1 MARDRAGEPNPTK
14 FLREAGRAA
23 LEPLGV
29 TLRGRGRNW
38 VDDRGWWIVNVEFQP
53 SGSSKGSYIN
63 VGVQWLWRPFPGH
76 SFEFGDRVRLRSGD
90 KSVQFIEYQN
100 ETQFRGA
107 ARELATAAAREV
119 LAYRKLFA
127 TLGACIKALR
137 KEEAPYRY
145 DLGVAYGL
153 AGKKRD
159 AARLFDAAHVR
170 REPRDWE
177 IQQNHLLD
185 ELSSLVGDTPAFR
198 ARILDIVNMQ
208 RRTLKLPDDLPADLP
223 RTM

>member
-1 MARDRAGEPNPTK
+1 MARDRVAEPNPTK
-14 FLREAGRAA
+14 FLREAGRAV

-29 TLRGRGRNW
+29 TLLGRGRNW
-38 VDDRGWWIVNVEFQP
+38 VDDHGWWIVNVEFQP
-53 SGSSKGSYIN
+53 SGWSKGSYLN

-76 SFEFGDRVRLRSGD
+76 SFEFGNRVRLRSGG
-90 KSVQFIEYQN
+90 KSVQFVEYQN
-100 ETQFRGA
+100 ETQFTEA

-137 KEEAPYRY
+137 KEETLYRY
-145 DLGVAYGL
+145 HLGVAYGL

-159 AARLFDAAHVR
+159 AARLFDAAHVG

-177 IQQNHLLD
+177 IEQNHLLD
-185 ELSSLVGDTPAFR
+185 ELSSLVGDTRAFR
-198 ARILDIVNMQ
+198 ARILEMVNMQ
-208 RRTLKLPDDLPADLP
+208 RRTLKLPNDLPVDLP
-223 RTM
+223 RTI